1 MKQSILALVLICT
14 FLTPIAGQQ
23 SAVPAS
29 TPQKPS
35 PENEDVVRITTNLVQ
50 IDAVVTDRRGQHID
64 DLRPEE
70 FEVFEDGRPQ
80 QISNFTYVSVQ
91 PESKAQNTVTTA
103 ADKTH
108 PRPPSTSP
116 EQCAD
121 PSRL

>member
-1 MKQSILALVLICT
+1 MKQSILASVLICT
-14 FLTPIAGQQ
+14 FLTPVAGQQ

-29 TPQKPS
+29 SPPQKPS

-50 IDAVVTDRRGQHID
+50 IDAVVTDRRGRHID

-91 PESKAQNTVTTA
+91 PESKAQNT
-103 ADKTH
+103 
-108 PRPPSTSP
+108 
-116 EQCAD
+116 
-121 PSRL
+121 